1 MVEALIHSTL
11 DALAQPANK
20 KNGIRQA
27 VLDFLKPAFDDE
39 EEFQQVSDDPTD
51 EESTDL
57 VHERLDD
64 YLTGHPERIQKLE
77 TLLDRQ
83 GGLGVGR

>member
-20 KNGIRQA
+20 KNGIRKA
-27 VLDFLKPAFDDE
+27 VLDFLKPAFKDTE
-39 EEFQQVSDDPTD
+39 EYQQVQDDPTD
-51 EESTDL
+51 PEATDL

-64 YLTGHPERIQKLE
+64 YLTGQPDRIQELE
-77 TLLDRQ
+77 DILDRQ
-83 GGLGVGR
+83 GGLGIVR